1 MIDDTHNP
9 ILVADGSA
17 KDSIRI
23 TRKKAI
29 YVPNI
34 KRAVVRFRRNLVYLF
49 LDDLPLEMTTPAAAK
64 VGYQLCKHEALAEP
78 GEIILLIIN
87 RQEFHLLPET
97 ARQIGGVMLKK
108 ADRADDWQR
117 KLIH

>member
-1 MIDDTHNP
+1 MNDP
-9 ILVADGSA
+9 IRVSNDPV
-17 KDSIRI
+17 KDSICV

-29 YVPNI
+29 YVPNL
-34 KRAVVRFRRNLVYLF
+34 KRAVVRFRGNLVYLF
-49 LDDLPLEMTTPAAAK
+49 LDDLPLEMTTPTAAK
-64 VGYQLCKHEALAEP
+64 VGFQLCKHVGLAEP

-87 RQEFHLLPET
+87 RQEFHLLPDT

-117 KLIH
+117 ELIH